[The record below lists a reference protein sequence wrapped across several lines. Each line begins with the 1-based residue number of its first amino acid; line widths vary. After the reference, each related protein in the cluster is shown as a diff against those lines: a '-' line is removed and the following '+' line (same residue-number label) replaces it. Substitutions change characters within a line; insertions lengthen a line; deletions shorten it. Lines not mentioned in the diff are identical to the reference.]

1 MARPSKIELVTGDVV
16 NVQFSSETHV
26 SGDGRRGFQSRISNK
41 MRLFLMVDGKEQHHD
56 FINCTVG
63 VREGHRVSLAVGRR
77 TRSAPPVRLMLVNH
91 TTGQREEL
99 AGAMRQVLDRKPWF
113 GPWTKAVLIT
123 LLVQTVGWLVWTV
136 LGRVEGNM
144 GPLIGFTL
152 ISTLGMVPLLAF
164 GLKVFDHL
172 TRKSRLDD
180 DADRLRAEIEGRLHL
195 QSRANAPAPNGS
207 MPTP

>member
-1 MARPSKIELVTGDVV
+1 MAQPSKIEQVTGDVV

-63 VREGHRVSLAVGRR
+63 VREGHRVSLAIGRR
-77 TRSAPPVRLMLVNH
+77 SRGAPPVRLMLVNH

-99 AGAMRQVLDRKPWF
+99 AGAMNQVLARKPWF
-113 GPWTKAVLIT
+113 GPWTKAVAIT
-123 LLVQTVGWLVWTV
+123 LVIQGLGWLVWSL
-136 LGRVEGNM
+136 LGRVEGHM

-164 GLKVFDHL
+164 GMMAFDHL
-172 TRKSRLDD
+172 TRKGRLAD
-180 DADRLRAEIEGRLHL
+180 DADRLRAEIEGRLQL
-195 QSRANAPAPNGS
+195 QAQANAPAPK
-207 MPTP
+207 PAA